1 MKETLTREQL
11 NKVDKDVLVT
21 MILSMGKQLA
31 EQTELIKLLKHEIE
45 LLSEK
50 LSLSNTR
57 QFSPSTE
64 AGLTDDQQLSIYD
77 MGFNEAEALME
88 GPVTDEPDM
97 EEVISYRRKKKTGK
111 RDEDLS
117 GFPVEEIPHPIEE
130 EKLAELFPDGYC
142 RLPDEVYRKLEII
155 PSTFRVLEH
164 HIHVYK
170 GKDGRIVKA
179 DHPKEMLNN
188 SIATPSLVAAIINA
202 KYVNALPLYRQE
214 QEYRRNDV
222 NISRQTMANWV
233 ITAAERYL
241 SLITDRLQAELLQSH
256 VIHVDETPVTVKK
269 DGRDGIH
276 QNYMWVYRSG
286 QLCKAHP
293 VILYD
298 YRKTR
303 KADAPRQ
310 MLAGF
315 SGKLV
320 CDGYQVYHGIESDM
334 ENLTAAGCWSH
345 ARRPFAEVVKSLGK
359 EKAKNTVAYEVLIRI
374 KQIYHEIGRAHV

>member
-117 GFPVEEIPHPIEE
+117 GFPVEEIPHHG
-130 EKLAELFPDGYC
+130 A
-142 RLPDEVYRKLEII
+142 
-155 PSTFRVLEH
+155 H
-164 HIHVYK
+164 
-170 GKDGRIVKA
+170 KA
-179 DHPKEMLNN
+179 QPN
-188 SIATPSLVAAIINA
+188 
-202 KYVNALPLYRQE
+202 
-214 QEYRRNDV
+214 
-222 NISRQTMANWV
+222 
-233 ITAAERYL
+233 
-241 SLITDRLQAELLQSH
+241 
-256 VIHVDETPVTVKK
+256 
-269 DGRDGIH
+269 
-276 QNYMWVYRSG
+276 
-286 QLCKAHP
+286 
-293 VILYD
+293 
-298 YRKTR
+298 
-303 KADAPRQ
+303 
-310 MLAGF
+310 
-315 SGKLV
+315 
-320 CDGYQVYHGIESDM
+320 
-334 ENLTAAGCWSH
+334 
-345 ARRPFAEVVKSLGK
+345 
-359 EKAKNTVAYEVLIRI
+359 
-374 KQIYHEIGRAHV
+374 